1 MPLAT
6 SYILLTN
13 EFTGRTLVVRPT
25 KFTTEG
31 AALAVR
37 ETTEQALERWHQ
49 LELLQKHYANFED
62 FLVDVIEDLMGFTC
76 TDVQVDIGHYI
87 AHGPKYR
94 MVQAQRGQAKTTI
107 TAAYAVWRFIHDP
120 STRVLILSAGDT
132 QATEIANWVIQ
143 IVNGMAELACLRP
156 DRSNGDRASVEAFDI
171 HYTLK
176 GPEKS
181 PSLAC
186 VGITSN
192 MQGKRADVL
201 IADDVES
208 QKNSQTQ
215 HQRARLVH
223 LTLDFAS
230 ICSNGDIIYLGTP
243 QSIDS
248 LYNGLPGRG
257 YDIRIWPGRYPTDEE
272 LPGYGPY
279 LAPWVRK
286 RITKEL
292 QTGGGPTG
300 DRGQVI
306 DPVLLGEE
314 ILIKKEIDQGA
325 AYFQLQHMLSTT
337 LSDAMRFPLKL
348 SNLRVL
354 AYDRE
359 EKRAPMTINFARTDD
374 ATIMLPQGMPIK
386 DRMYRVKSA
395 EDFGEITGWH
405 MYVDPAGGGQNGDEL
420 AYAITG
426 LCAGRV
432 FLGAVGGIHGGYGD
446 EQLDWLTAAAVK
458 WKPRTIDIEKNFGNG
473 ALSSAWQPRLL
484 KALKA
489 VNHSVGIEDV
499 WESGQKELRIID
511 VLEPM
516 IGAGK
521 FIVHEDLIREDW
533 DGCQKYA
540 ADLRSTYSWLWQM
553 SRVTRDPKA
562 LIHDDRLDAIAGSAR
577 HWVELLAIDDDKA
590 KAQAKNDAYRKLMSN
605 PLGDGRKMPGVFGK
619 QFRAPNA
626 LDKFNRGRF

>member
-1 MPLAT
+1 
-6 SYILLTN
+6 
-13 EFTGRTLVVRPT
+13 
-25 KFTTEG
+25 
-31 AALAVR
+31 
-37 ETTEQALERWHQ
+37 
-49 LELLQKHYANFED
+49 
-62 FLVDVIEDLMGFTC
+62 MGFIC
-76 TDVQVDIGHYI
+76 TEVQLDIGAYV

-107 TAAYAVWRFIHDP
+107 TAAYAVWRFIHNP
-120 STRVLILSAGDT
+120 STRVLILSAGDK

-143 IVNGMAELACLRP
+143 IVNNMAELECLRP
-156 DRSNGDRASVEAFDI
+156 DRSNGDRASVESFDI

-192 MQGKRADVL
+192 LQGKRADVL

-257 YDIRIWPGRYPTDEE
+257 YDIRIWPGRYPTNEE

-279 LAPWVRK
+279 LAPLIRS
-286 RITKEL
+286 RITPAL

-337 LSDAMRFPLKL
+337 LSDAQRFPLKL

-359 EKRAPMTINFARTDD
+359 ELRAPMTLNFARTED
-374 ATIMLPQGMPIK
+374 AVITMPSGTPIK
-386 DRMYRVKSA
+386 ERLYRVKSA
-395 EDFGEITGWH
+395 EDFGEISGPI
-405 MYVDPAGGGQNGDEL
+405 MYVDPAGGGQNADEL
-420 AYAITG
+420 AYALTG
-426 LCAGRV
+426 FIAGRV
-432 FLGAVGGIHGGYGD
+432 CLMAVDGIHGGYG
-446 EQLDWLTAAAVK
+446 EHQLDWLTAAAVK
-458 WKPRTIDIEKNFGNG
+458 WKPRIIKIEKNFGNG
-473 ALSSAWQPRLL
+473 ALSAAWQPRLL
-484 KALKA
+484 KALSA
-489 VNHSVGIEDV
+489 VHHQCGIEDV

-516 IGAGK
+516 IGSGK

-533 DGCQKYA
+533 EACQKYS
-540 ADLRSTYSWLWQM
+540 ADLRSTYSWMWQM
-553 SRVTRDPKA
+553 SRITRDKKA

-577 HWVELLAIDDDKA
+577 HWVELLAIDDEKSKA
-590 KAQAKNDAYRKLMSN
+590 AAKDAAYRKLMSN
-605 PLGDGRKMPGVFGK
+605 PLGDGRKMPGTFGK
-619 QFRAPNA
+619 TFRAPNA
-626 LDKFNRGRF
+626 MDKFNRGRF

>member
-1 MPLAT
+1 M
-6 SYILLTN
+6 
-13 EFTGRTLVVRPT
+13 
-25 KFTTEG
+25 
-31 AALAVR
+31 AVR

-49 LELLQKHYANFED
+49 LELLQKHYAKFED
-62 FLVDVIEDLMGFTC
+62 LLVDVIEDLMGFNC
-76 TDVQVDIGHYI
+76 TDIQVDIGQYI

-107 TAAYAVWRFIHDP
+107 TAVYAVYRFIHDP
-120 STRVLILSAGDT
+120 TTRVLILSAGDT

-143 IVNGMAELACLRP
+143 IINGMPELECLRP

-171 HYTLK
+171 HYSLK

-215 HQRARLVH
+215 HQRARLMH

-230 ICSNGDIIYLGTP
+230 ICSTGDIIYLGTP

-257 YDIRIWPGRYPTDEE
+257 YDVRIWPGRYPTSEE

-279 LAPWVRK
+279 LAPMIRK
-286 RITKEL
+286 RMLKDPSL
-292 QTGGGPTG
+292 QAGGGPVG
-300 DRGQVI
+300 DRGQAV
-306 DPVLLGEE
+306 DPVLLGED

-337 LSDAMRFPLKL
+337 LSDAQRFPLKL

-354 AYDRE
+354 AFDIQ
-359 EKRAPMTINFARTDD
+359 EKRAPMTLNFARTDD
-374 ATIMLPQGMPIK
+374 CVIMLPSGSTIK
-386 DRMYRVKSA
+386 DRLYRVKSA
-395 EDFGEITGWH
+395 EDFGELSGGH
-405 MYVDPAGGGQNGDEL
+405 MYIDPAGGGQNGDEL

-426 LCAGRV
+426 QCAGRV
-432 FLGAVGGIHGGYGD
+432 FLSAVDGIHGGYGD
-446 EQLDWLTAAAVK
+446 LQLDWLVSAIVK
-458 WKPRTIDIEKNFGNG
+458 HRPKTLDIEKNFGNG
-473 ALSSAWQPRLL
+473 ALSAALQPKLL
-484 KALKA
+484 KALKPLGLTI
-489 VNHSVGIEDV
+489 GIEDV

-516 IGAGK
+516 ISSGK
-521 FIVHEDLIREDW
+521 FVVHEDLIREDW
-533 DGCQKYA
+533 DTIQKYA
-540 ADLRSTYSWLWQM
+540 ADIRQTYSWVWQM
-553 SRVTRDPKA
+553 SRITRDAKS

-577 HWVELLAIDDDKA
+577 HWVELLAIDDEKSKA
-590 KAQAKNDAYRKLMSN
+590 LAKTEAYRKLMRN
-605 PLGDGRKMPGVFGK
+605 PLGDGRKLPGMFGK

-626 LDKFNRGRF
+626 LDKFNARKW